1 MVKIKDKTP
10 KQYNRD
16 YYERNGLE
24 LRERRKQRYWEE
36 RKNKVTIVN
45 VDNLTIR
52 AKNVTIVDDDS
63 D

>member
-1 MVKIKDKTP
+1 MVRIKDKTP

-16 YYERNGLE
+16 YYERHGAE
-24 LRERRKQRYWEE
+24 LREKRKQRYWEE

-52 AKNVTIVDDDS
+52 AKNVTIIDEDN
-63 D
+63 